1 MVNEWGWSGKKVENK
16 WINVKG
22 SAIKMFGMWRKML
35 KSVGK
40 VMGKWDTMENGGEG
54 GRRVKRGALRRW
66 RY

>member
-1 MVNEWGWSGKKVENK
+1 MSGDEVAKK
-16 WINVKG
+16 WQNVKG

-40 VMGKWDTMENGGEG
+40 VMVKWDMMESGGEG